1 MENRT
6 DWNAYNYITKPLT
19 FPKLK
24 GERYRLSLIVSEL
37 SEAKAVD
44 YQTALLAFINCIVI
58 STLKLQDRIKIRNEF
73 IGE

>member
-6 DWNAYNYITKPLT
+6 DWNAYNYITKTLT